1 MTTRPLTVIPLKFTG
16 LPITQLEKKININ
29 FFLGFFGH
37 HVHPVYISY
46 ILLFQKSSNIFVKR
60 QHCQFLNNE
69 KPDRLGSTQVVNF
82 LLDQI
87 KTPIYLAQLSKEM
100 ANGNL

>member
-1 MTTRPLTVIPLKFTG
+1 M
-16 LPITQLEKKININ
+16 
-29 FFLGFFGH
+29 
-37 HVHPVYISY
+37 VHPVYISY